1 MSDSFRVELPW
12 PTRILH
18 PNERGHWG
26 PKSRAAAKSREVAG
40 LLTRS
45 RLVAGKPALGERI
58 KVRLTFK
65 PPNNNKHD
73 IDGCLS
79 ANKHALD
86 GVADALKVDDSRFEL
101 ELHKGEKIKGGM
113 VVVEIA

>member
-1 MSDSFRVELPW
+1 MY
-12 PTRILH
+12 
-18 PNERGHWG
+18 
-26 PKSRAAAKSREVAG
+26 EVAG

-45 RLVAGKPALGERI
+45 RLVAGKPTFGERI
-58 KVRLTFK
+58 RVRLTFK

-86 GVADALKVDDSRFEL
+86 GVADALQVDDSRFEL